1 MPESSSNIEAELA
14 RVMLESS
21 PNGVMVTDA
30 NGKVRVINRALGDM
44 LPMVPNS
51 LGRTPIEVVPNHA
64 LSEAMELGRSDEV
77 EFALTSG
84 NRDLY
89 IRVVPLEAPGG
100 RLALVQDVT
109 SLRRA
114 EQYRS
119 EFVANVSHELR
130 TPATAIVGYA
140 ETLLDDRETLD
151 PYVVDMVE
159 VIYRNARRLNLLF
172 EDLLTLS
179 RLDARDGPLPMTSV
193 QILPIVVEAMDKV
206 RPQAEAKRIHFEVLV
221 SDDMRVFGNRDALGH
236 VIGNLISNAVK
247 YSFDTGVVTIRAQYR
262 DRWVLLE
269 VIDVGMGIDPSHLK
283 RIFERFYRVDKGRS
297 RAVGGTGLGLSIV
310 QKLVEAMGAA
320 IEVRSR
326 PGDGSVFRVLLEPMR
341 EDSNRIH

>member
-1 MPESSSNIEAELA
+1 MADSPSHIDIELA

-21 PNGVMVTDA
+21 PNGILVTDA
-30 NGKVRVINRALGDM
+30 EGYVRVINRAMGDM
-44 LPMVPNS
+44 LPLVPNAI
-51 LGRTPIEVVPNHA
+51 GRSPIEVVPQPDLADA
-64 LSEAMELGRSDEV
+64 LRSDRSDEV
-77 EFALTSG
+77 EFTLVSG

-89 IRVVPLEAPGG
+89 IRVVSMQPEGG

-109 SLRRA
+109 TLRRA

-140 ETLLDDRETLD
+140 ETLLEDRDTLD

-159 VIYRNARRLNLLF
+159 VIFRNAKRLNLLF

-193 QILPIVVEAMDKV
+193 QLLPIVVEAMDKV

-221 SDDMRVFGNRDALGH
+221 SEDMRVHGNRDALGH
-236 VIGNLISNAVK
+236 VVGNLVSNAVK
-247 YSFDTGVVTIRAQYR
+247 YSFDTGVVTVRAQYR
-262 DRWVLLE
+262 ERFVLLE
-269 VIDVGMGIDPSHLK
+269 VIDVGMGIGPVHLK
-283 RIFERFYRVDKGRS
+283 RIFERFYRVDKGRA
-297 RAVGGTGLGLSIV
+297 RAVGGTGLGLAIV

-326 PGDGSVFRVLLEPMR
+326 PGDGSVFRVLLEPPR
-341 EDSNRIH
+341 EPPSRVH

>member
-1 MPESSSNIEAELA
+1 VPNQELA
-14 RVMLESS
+14 DALE
-21 PNGVMVTDA
+21 
-30 NGKVRVINRALGDM
+30 
-44 LPMVPNS
+44 
-51 LGRTPIEVVPNHA
+51 LGRT
-64 LSEAMELGRSDEV
+64 DEV
-77 EFALTSG
+77 EFTLVSG

-89 IRVVPLEAPGG
+89 IRVAPLKPGGG

-140 ETLLDDRETLD
+140 ETLLEDRDSLD

-159 VIYRNARRLNLLF
+159 VIFRNARRLNLLF

-179 RLDARDGPLPMTSV
+179 RLDAREGPLPMDSV
-193 QILPIVVEAMDKV
+193 RILPIVNEAMDKL
-206 RPQAEAKRIHFEVLV
+206 RPQAEAKKLHFEILV
-221 SDDMRVFGNRDALGH
+221 SEDMKVHGNRDALGH
-236 VIGNLISNAVK
+236 VIGNLMSNAVK
-247 YSFDTGVVTIRAQYR
+247 YSFDAGVVTVRAQYR

-269 VIDVGMGIDPSHLK
+269 VIDVGMGIGPAHLK
-283 RIFERFYRVDKGRS
+283 RIFERFYRVDKGRA

-326 PGDGSVFRVLLEPMR
+326 PGDGSVFRVLLEPTR
-341 EDSNRIH
+341 EGEERIH

>member
-1 MPESSSNIEAELA
+1 MAIPPSRADSDLA
-14 RVMLESS
+14 RVMLECS
-21 PNGVMVTDA
+21 PNGVMSTDA
-30 NGKVRVINRALGDM
+30 EGRVRVVNRALGEM
-44 LPMVPNS
+44 LPLVPNS
-51 LGRTPIEVVPNHA
+51 VGRWPIEVVPNPELA
-64 LSEAMELGRSDEV
+64 EAMTSGRRDEV
-77 EFALTSG
+77 EFTLTSG
-84 NRDLY
+84 NRDLF
-89 IRVVPLEAPGG
+89 IKVVPLLPEGG

-130 TPATAIVGYA
+130 TPSTAIVGYA
-140 ETLLDDRETLD
+140 ETLLEDRETLD

-159 VIYRNARRLNLLF
+159 VIHRNARRLNLLF

-179 RLDARDGPLPMTSV
+179 RIEARDGPLPMASV
-193 QILPIVVEAMDKV
+193 QLLPIVNEAMDKM
-206 RPQAEAKRIHFEVLV
+206 RPQAEAKRIHFEILV
-221 SDDMRVFGNRDALGH
+221 PDGMRVYGNRDALGH
-236 VIGNLISNAVK
+236 VIGNLVSNAVK
-247 YSFDTGVVTIRAQYR
+247 YSFDTGVVTVRAQFR

-283 RIFERFYRVDKGRS
+283 RIFERFYRVDRGRS

-326 PGDGSVFRVLLEPMR
+326 PGDGSVFRVLLEPWS
-341 EDSNRIH
+341 DDLPVIH